1 MTKDHVISF
10 PHLGNYYIPIERLL
24 KAVFPGQTI
33 IPPPPITIRTLELG
47 SLHSPDFVCS
57 PFKFTL
63 GNYLEALE
71 KGANLLIQTGMG
83 CRFGY
88 YGELQEQILRDLG
101 WDFQFICFSRQEARP
116 LAVYQTLRRLGSPLN
131 PAQFLYQL
139 GLTISSIRL
148 LDHLEYFLRH
158 NIGFQKEPGSG
169 EKLHQELLQTLK
181 KVNSFRRLRE
191 IKNHYTRAFQTL
203 PLKRP
208 EKYLR
213 VGLVGDLYTLM
224 EPFSNFYLEKELA
237 QKGIAVSRIMNVS
250 FLLFGMNTKKS
261 LISASDYLKYPL
273 GANGTD
279 SVNQSRF
286 YAAKGFDGVIH
297 IKSFGC
303 VPELNA
309 TPSLQNLSR
318 DWKMPILH
326 LSFDSHTSEAG
337 IQTRLEAFTD
347 MIEIRSQRSEV
358 RSQNG
363 WGFASQKQF
372 KQKPTIPTP
381 IP

>member
-1 MTKDHVISF
+1 MKKKLQISF

-24 KAVFPGQTI
+24 KAIFPGHTI
-33 IPPPPITIRTLELG
+33 LPPPPITVRTLELG
-47 SLHSPDFVCS
+47 SRYSPDFVCA
-57 PFKFTL
+57 PFKFNL

-71 KGANLLIQTGMG
+71 KGANLLLQTGTG

-116 LAVYQTLRRLGSPLN
+116 WLVYQTLHRLGSPLN

-139 GLTISSIRL
+139 GLTLAAIRL
-148 LDHLEYFLRH
+148 LDQLEYFLRY
-158 NIGFQKEPGSG
+158 NIGFQTEPGSG
-169 EKLHQELLQTLK
+169 EKLHQELLMALK
-181 KVNSFRRLRE
+181 KVDSFGQLRQ
-191 IKNHYTRAFQTL
+191 IKSHFTKAFYNL

-208 EKYLR
+208 EKYYR

-237 QKGIAVSRIMNVS
+237 NKGIAVSRIMNIS
-250 FLLFGMNTKKS
+250 FLLFGKNTKKS
-261 LISASDYLKYPL
+261 LLSSADYLKYNP
-273 GANGTD
+273 GANGAD
-279 SVNQSRF
+279 SVAQSHF

-309 TPSLQNLSR
+309 TPSLQSLSR

-347 MIEIRSQRSEV
+347 MIELRRQRTEDGRQS
-358 RSQNG
+358 G
-363 WGFASQKQF
+363 LGFAPQNIEAKTNY
-372 KQKPTIPTP
+372 PNP
-381 IP
+381 